1 MLPLRSRDV
10 LVITDEQKSA
20 MVKTLLDA
28 VVNAVSY
35 YGTMGAPG
43 GSLYAAFMVHGLT
56 LNQFEVIMDALVRIG
71 KLRRSGNLY
80 FAEKEAL

>member
-1 MLPLRSRDV
+1 M
-10 LVITDEQKSA
+10 ITNEQKSE

-35 YGTMGAPG
+35 YGKMGAPG
-43 GSLYAAFMVHGLT
+43 GHLYAALMVHGFT
-56 LNQFEVIMDALVRIG
+56 LNQFENLMDALVRIG